1 MIYVYVH
8 FAFTYIHTFFG
19 IIKSHLATPECSVL
33 DFPNL
38 LPYNLPVEFGDLT
51 TFKILSDPLILIW
64 DYFGCSMH
72 EPYI

>member
-1 MIYVYVH
+1 MYTLLSHI
-8 FAFTYIHTFFG
+8 YIHSLG
-19 IIKSHLATPECSVL
+19 LSKSHLATPECSVL